1 MVGLRV
7 LLEVP
12 PQKKKKKKKKT
23 RKKERKRKAKKKKR
37 KEKKRKEEKRRVPRR
52 AISAGHRVQDTT
64 PHAINGLV
72 EVKKASFLPSS
83 TNPYGLA
90 HTGSLTSNNGCA
102 RVAGA
107 QS

>member
-1 MVGLRV
+1 MVDLRV
-7 LLEVP
+7 LLEGP
-12 PQKKKKKKKKT
+12 PPP
-23 RKKERKRKAKKKKR
+23 KKKR
-37 KEKKRKEEKRRVPRR
+37 GGEKAEFR
-52 AISAGHRVQDTT
+52 AGLYPPGIEYRNTA

-72 EVKKASFLPSS
+72 EVKKAIFLPSS
-83 TNPYGLA
+83 TNPYVLA